1 MRFVR
6 SAVLT
11 LALAAAATL
20 AATAAPALT
29 APAFAADPV
38 IDVTPS
44 VAAPGTSVTFA
55 ITCGSGAT
63 AATLFGTT
71 LGLPEQIP
79 MDESTHAGEFVTTV
93 ELPASISAGNYSPSV
108 DCSNGV
114 SGTAAFKVSLAPG
127 PVPSGAPLTGD
138 GTTSSATG
146 GPFTATGLGLLAV
159 GALVVCAAVVRIRR
173 RRPGAGS

>member
-11 LALAAAATL
+11 LTLAAAATL

-29 APAFAADPV
+29 AAAFAADPV

-44 VAAPGTSVTFA
+44 VAAPGTGVTFA

-63 AATLFGTT
+63 SATLFGTT
-71 LGLPEQIP
+71 LGLPEHIS
-79 MDESTHAGEFVTTV
+79 MEGSTHAGEFVTTV
-93 ELPASISAGNYSPSV
+93 ELPSSISPGGYSPSM

-114 SGTAAFKVSLAPG
+114 SGTAAFTVNPG
-127 PVPSGAPLTGD
+127 PVPTGAPLTGD

-146 GPFTATGLGLLAV
+146 GRFTAAGLGLLAV
-159 GALVVCAAVVRIRR
+159 GGLAVGAAIIRIRR
-173 RRPGAGS
+173 RRAGTRS

>member
-6 SAVLT
+6 SVVLT
-11 LALAAAATL
+11 LTLAAAATL

-29 APAFAADPV
+29 AAAFAADPV

-44 VAAPGTSVTFA
+44 VATPGTSVTFA

-63 AATLFGTT
+63 SATLFGTT
-71 LGLPEQIP
+71 LGLPEHIP

-93 ELPASISAGNYSPSV
+93 ELPTTISPGNYSPSV

-114 SGTAAFKVSLAPG
+114 SGTAGFTVNPG

-146 GPFTATGLGLLAV
+146 GPFTKAGLGLLAV
-159 GALVVCAAVVRIRR
+159 GALVVGAAITRIRR
-173 RRPGAGS
+173 RRAGSRS